1 MTFETENIEFK
12 LQFTDELYKEV
23 IAFANTDG
31 GVIYIG
37 IDNNGN
43 AVGIDNVDENYTR
56 ITNGIRD
63 AIMPD
68 VTMFVK
74 YTIQENRVVRI
85 AVGEGSYKPY
95 YLKSKGLKP
104 SGVFVRQG
112 TSSVSASFEQIRA
125 MIKESDGDTFESM
138 RSMEQNLTFKSA
150 REAFKRYNIEFS
162 KTKYRALGI
171 TTQADE
177 LYSNLALIISDQC
190 THTTKVAVFADE
202 ENTKFRDSKEFGGS
216 IFEQLDNT
224 YAYLTLCNKTVAT
237 FKGLERIEKI
247 DYPEEAL
254 REALLNALVHRDYS
268 FSGSIIINVND
279 KEMEFISIGGLL
291 PGLSP
296 DDIRSGISQPRNKN
310 LADIFHRLHLIE
322 SYGTGIR
329 KIYNLYASCSEQPR
343 IEVTSNTFKII
354 LPNMN
359 RMAEKESG
367 TVVTA
372 QMQKILDYIEEN
384 GQITELEI
392 QELLGLKKTRAFIL
406 AKQMRDEGLIRVEGR
421 GDSKKYT
428 RV

>member
-1 MTFETENIEFK
+1 
-12 LQFTDELYKEV
+12 
-23 IAFANTDG
+23 
-31 GVIYIG
+31 
-37 IDNNGN
+37 
-43 AVGIDNVDENYTR
+43 
-56 ITNGIRD
+56 
-63 AIMPD
+63 
-68 VTMFVK
+68 
-74 YTIQENRVVRI
+74 
-85 AVGEGSYKPY
+85 
-95 YLKSKGLKP
+95 
-104 SGVFVRQG
+104 
-112 TSSVSASFEQIRA
+112 
-125 MIKESDGDTFESM
+125 
-138 RSMEQNLTFKSA
+138 
-150 REAFKRYNIEFS
+150 
-162 KTKYRALGI
+162 
-171 TTQADE
+171 
-177 LYSNLALIISDQC
+177 
-190 THTTKVAVFADE
+190 
-202 ENTKFRDSKEFGGS
+202 
-216 IFEQLDNT
+216 
-224 YAYLTLCNKTVAT
+224 
-237 FKGLERIEKI
+237 
-247 DYPEEAL
+247 
-254 REALLNALVHRDYS
+254 
-268 FSGSIIINVND
+268 
-279 KEMEFISIGGLL
+279 MEFISIGGLL